1 MKDSAAVAAVVAVVA
16 AGAGVVA
23 AVVAAAEGG
32 ADSAVVRLVA
42 DFPVAG
48 GLLPD
53 LQGEGEAAADA
64 WRVAAPTA
72 DRRSVH
78 PAEGAQAAVSP
89 VAVVRAAAL
98 PVAVVRVACNP
109 DRAREWDSETG
120 RRLVRVGDPEPASCL
135 PAGSAE
141 AIDRESARVPESV
154 RASDPG
160 SVPAR
165 GRGSVRAL
173 RPARGQG
180 RCRVSEPG
188 PVWGLEQVSA
198 AEIEAR
204 TWGHVK
210 IAPPV
215 CRIAWPT
222 ATA

>member
-1 MKDSAAVAAVVAVVA
+1 MKDSAAVAAVVAVVAVVA

-53 LQGEGEAAADA
+53 LQGEAAADA

-78 PAEGAQAAVSP
+78 PAEGAQAAVS
-89 VAVVRAAAL
+89 